1 MSVLTA
7 LLSVL
12 LLAAPAVPVRPA
24 EPAAPGAGAP
34 AFGAWPV
41 PGAAGAARPLVARPW
56 DPPPAPWAAGHRG
69 VDLATEAGARVVAP
83 AAGRVSFAGQ
93 VAGRGVVTIELA
105 GGEGEAVPLRTT
117 LEPVSAGV
125 AEGERV
131 AAGDV
136 VGTVPAGG
144 PFHCAGPCLHWG
156 LLRGETYLDPL
167 SLLPRGLLGRG
178 PSRLLPTEGVP
189 EPEGAG
195 SVPVS
200 R

>member
-7 LLSVL
+7 LLSIL
-12 LLAAPAVPVRPA
+12 LLAAPAGPS
-24 EPAAPGAGAP
+24 EPGSAAP

-41 PGAAGAARPLVARPW
+41 PGAAGAARPLVARLW

-69 VDLATEAGARVVAP
+69 VDLATEAGAPVVAP
-83 AAGRVSFAGQ
+83 AAGRVSFAGE

-105 GGEGEAVPLRTT
+105 GQQGEGVPPRTT
-117 LEPVSAGV
+117 LEPVRATV
-125 AEGERV
+125 AQGDEV

-136 VGTVPAGG
+136 VGTVATAG

-156 LLRGETYLDPL
+156 LLRGEIYLDPL
-167 SLLPRGLLGRG
+167 ARLAPGLLRSG

-189 EPEGAG
+189 VPEGTG